1 MFPLSCVV
9 QNYAWGKVGLES
21 EVAKLVASGDPLI
34 QIQPDQPYAEV
45 SMCMSIPSVSPS
57 HLCIHPCVHPTPW
70 LWLSPSCILPGRGAD
85 PQLSHVPWEQGGNLE
100 GNPA

>member
-1 MFPLSCVV
+1 MSGRILGDSLCALLTLDFPPAVFPLSCVV

-57 HLCIHPCVHPTPW
+57 HL
-70 LWLSPSCILPGRGAD
+70 
-85 PQLSHVPWEQGGNLE
+85 
-100 GNPA
+100 